1 MGSFPILVM
10 NELNK
15 SNPRYR
21 VYNSVTK
28 LSFYCDHL
36 SKTFDRVKEVM
47 IMERLRNKGD
57 SCDVLMLGGRDHYT
71 VTLLRELDSN

>member
-1 MGSFPILVM
+1 M
-10 NELNK
+10 NKLNK

-28 LSFYCDHL
+28 LSFYCDNL
-36 SKTFDRVKEVM
+36 SKTFDRVKEIM

-57 SCDVLMLGGRDHYT
+57 SCDMPIFDEGRVMRDFYT
-71 VTLLRELDSN
+71 VTLLREPDSN